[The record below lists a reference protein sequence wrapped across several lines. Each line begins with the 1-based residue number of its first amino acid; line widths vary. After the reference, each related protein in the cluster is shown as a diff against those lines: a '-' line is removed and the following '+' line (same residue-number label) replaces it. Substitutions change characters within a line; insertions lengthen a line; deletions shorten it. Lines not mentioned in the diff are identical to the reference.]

1 VGAVVASPARARPLD
16 ERDDHDAVTV
26 EIEVRGSLPLTGP
39 VTELGELDG
48 VIAVHAADANAD
60 PD

>member
-1 VGAVVASPARARPLD
+1 MASPARARPLD